1 MQREK
6 RRLLDILPEV
16 QTALSNTIKG
26 WDGILTGA
34 KNKLKKDLD
43 KGKNFPQG
51 VQTIDISKIWIDYSV
66 QRDIKH
72 KHVAKIIERFDPR
85 ICMPAAGVKLIW
97 TDEQDRIYVYDG
109 QHRLMACAIL
119 GIKEI
124 QVCVIETEEK
134 TFPAYAFEVCNDSGI
149 AKASK
154 EDIHRT
160 LLYRWEHGT
169 EEEREDP
176 RVKKAHKIQTV
187 FDECGIDLEGQRIRK
202 SDKLKGDQPH
212 FFSHFQYAHFGFD
225 EAKASEMKKILTA
238 IKTVYSDEEEIDQG
252 LYIGLVDMVRIA
264 RSEQDLEDM
273 PEGWMERLLRVIKQ
287 STGNAKNFTQCT
299 REQWQHHNGTAM
311 EGPKGMCN
319 TMREV
324 FKKFASKEEYFN
336 VPHHQNCKV
345 GILDDNICARFQ
357 SMLSGQTA

>member
-6 RRLLDILPEV
+6 RKLLDILPEV
-16 QTALSNTIKG
+16 QSALANTVKG

-34 KNKLKKDLD
+34 KNKLKKDLE
-43 KGKNFPQG
+43 KGKRFPLG
-51 VQTIDISKIWIDYSV
+51 VETIDISKIWIDYSV

-85 ICMPAAGVKLIW
+85 ICMPAAGVKLLGS
-97 TDEQDRIYVYDG
+97 DEQDRIYVYDG
-109 QHRLMACAIL
+109 QHRLMTCAIL

-124 QVCVIETEEK
+124 QVCVIETTEK

-176 RVKKAHKIQTV
+176 RVRKAHKIQTV
-187 FDECGIDLEGQRIRK
+187 FDDCDVDLEGQRIRK
-202 SDKLKGDQPH
+202 SDKLKGSRPH
-212 FFSHFQYAHFGFD
+212 FFSHFQYAHFGYD
-225 EAKASEMKKILTA
+225 EIGMTEMKKVLNA
-238 IKTVYSDEEEIDQG
+238 IRTVYNDEEEIDQG

-264 RSEQDLEDM
+264 KAEQDLEDL
-273 PEGWMERLLRVIKQ
+273 PEGWMEKVLTVIKRA
-287 STGNAKNFTQCT
+287 TGNAKNFTQCT
-299 REQWQHHNGTAM
+299 REQWQHHNGTSM

-324 FKKFASKEEYFN
+324 FKKFHAKEEYVN
-336 VPHHQNCKV
+336 VPHHQNTKV
-345 GILDDNICARFQ
+345 GILDENVCARFEA
-357 SMLSGQTA
+357 MLAGQTV

>member
-16 QTALSNTIKG
+16 QTALANTVKG
-26 WDGILTGA
+26 WDGILKGA
-34 KNKLKKDLD
+34 KNKLQKDLD

-51 VQTIDISKIWIDYSV
+51 VQVIDIGKIWIDYSV

-85 ICMPAAGVKLIW
+85 ICMPAAGVKLVNG
-97 TDEQDRIYVYDG
+97 TDDDRIFVYDG
-109 QHRLMACAIL
+109 QHRLMVCAIL

-169 EEEREDP
+169 DEEREDP
-176 RVKKAHKIQTV
+176 RVRKAHKIQSV
-187 FDECGIDLEGQRIRK
+187 FDETGIDLEGQRIRK
-202 SDKLKGDQPH
+202 SEKLRGSQKH
-212 FFSHFQYAHFGFD
+212 FFSHFQYAHFGYD
-225 EAKASEMKKILTA
+225 EIGIVEMKNVLNA
-238 IKTVYSDEEEIDQG
+238 IKSVYDNEEEIDQG
-252 LYIGLVDMVRIA
+252 LYIGLVDMIRIA
-264 RSEQDLEDM
+264 KSEQELEDL
-273 PEGWMERLLRVIKQ
+273 PEDWMKKVLTVIKRA
-287 STGNAKNFTQCT
+287 TGNAKNFTQCT

-324 FKKFASKEEYFN
+324 FKKYHTKEEYVN

-345 GILDDNICARFQ
+345 GIIDDNVCARFEA
-357 SMLSGQTA
+357 MLNA

>member
-16 QTALSNTIKG
+16 QTALASTIKG
-26 WDGILTGA
+26 WDGILKGA
-34 KNKLKKDLD
+34 KNRLKKDI
-43 KGKNFPQG
+43 KAGKNFPQG
-51 VQTIDISKIWIDYSV
+51 VQAIDISNIWIDYSI

-85 ICMPAAGVKLIW
+85 ICMPAAGVKLL
-97 TDEQDRIYVYDG
+97 TEDSDTIYIYDG
-109 QHRLMACAIL
+109 QHRLMVCALL
-119 GIKEI
+119 GITEI

-169 EEEREDP
+169 EQEREDP
-176 RVKKAHKIQTV
+176 RVRKAHKIQSV
-187 FDECGIDLEGQRIRK
+187 FDVSGIDLEGQRIRK
-202 SDKLKGDQPH
+202 SDKLKGNNPH
-212 FFSHFQYAHFGFD
+212 FFSHFQYAHFGYD
-225 EAKASEMKKILTA
+225 EIGMSEMQKVLNA
-238 IKTVYSDEEEIDQG
+238 IKKVYTDEEEIDQG
-252 LYIGLVDMVRIA
+252 LYIGLVDMIRIA
-264 RSEQDLEDM
+264 KAEQELEDM
-273 PEGWMERLLRVIKQ
+273 PDGWMETVLKVIKRA
-287 STGNAKNFTQCT
+287 TGNAKNFTQCT

-324 FKKFASKEEYFN
+324 YKKYHDKEEYVN

-345 GILDDNICARFQ
+345 GVIDDNICARFQ
-357 SMLSGQTA
+357 AMLV

>member
-1 MQREK
+1 MKREK

-16 QTALSNTIKG
+16 KTALATSIKG
-26 WDGILTGA
+26 WDGILKGA
-34 KNKLKKDLD
+34 KNKLKKDLTA
-43 KGKNFPQG
+43 GKNFPQG
-51 VQTIDISKIWIDYSV
+51 VQAIDISKIWIDYSV

-85 ICMPAAGVKLIW
+85 IAMPSAGVKLLNGAE
-97 TDEQDRIYVYDG
+97 DDRIFVYDG
-109 QHRLMACAIL
+109 QHRLMVCAL
-119 GIKEI
+119 LDIKEV
-124 QVCVIETEEK
+124 QVCVIETSEK

-176 RVKKAHKIQTV
+176 RVRKAHKIQTV
-187 FDECGIDLEGQRIRK
+187 FDECSIDLEGQRIRK
-202 SDKLKGDQPH
+202 SDKLRGSQTH
-212 FFSHFQYAHFGFD
+212 FFSHFQYAHFGYD
-225 EAKASEMKKILTA
+225 EIGMLEMKKVLNA
-238 IKTVYSDEEEIDQG
+238 IKTVYADEEEIDQG
-252 LYIGLVDMVRIA
+252 LYIGLVDMIRIA
-264 RSEQDLEDM
+264 KSEQELEDL
-273 PEGWMERLLRVIKQ
+273 PEGWMEVVLKVIKRA
-287 STGNAKNFTQCT
+287 TGNAKNFTQCT
-299 REQWQHHNGTAM
+299 REQWQHHNGTSM

-324 FKKFASKEEYFN
+324 YKKYHDKEEYIN

-345 GILDDNICARFQ
+345 GIIDDNICARFEA
-357 SMLSGQTA
+357 MLNG